1 MTERDITKNPFAA
14 LFPSPEDAKN
24 FKNLQSHIELS
35 ACSTKELGGNKN
47 LDNEDNVQK
56 SNIFKNNNLAKSIDK
71 IQFNSVCEDVF
82 RITLNKDSL
91 TRPNTCL
98 YLYEIFSSQKIE
110 LFDSENLEQIL
121 FERLMI
127 DDPCKFLIIKQ
138 ESLDDHV
145 KEKAVEKRIIYYLY
159 DCYYRL
165 KTQHKNLNDSD
176 SYILASVIISEAS
189 TALSHPEFFA
199 HSNPHTELIDLL
211 IENHM
216 ETRNTEILS
225 SFLIAVSDNI
235 CNKFDIGEDDT
246 DLKMALSPS
255 FHELTERFLKVSI
268 VDCKM
273 ILHIGILHYFTKS
286 VNLSLALI
294 EHSIPTE
301 SGTARA
307 YQSSLLG
314 APLSISCLPRKETD
328 GYDFFNSPSLY
339 SAQEHSITEQN
350 LWMPLS
356 NIAEEM
362 YLIFYNLLRQ
372 SPETRHKLLTWIGCC
387 LQANNDRAKLWNN
400 QLPEIFG
407 IIQSSDGFMLNFGAV
422 LLKLCKP
429 FSDPFSPKLL
439 KINPTYCGAQA
450 LNDKDALERCIHLKD
465 LNKETFVIPA
475 EENNMPDVQN
485 VKYNFPTEC
494 FFATHRALTL
504 GFHVVHERLVKLSQ
518 ELGRIQRVYEEARIQ
533 GGESSDVVQRIKEN
547 MDKGMTKFLSIKAAL
562 LEPQTLDLML
572 KFHIATATWLIN
584 VATNSDYTQ
593 FKQLTLPLP
602 TDVPRHLCTIPE
614 FIIENIADC
623 TLFIHRF
630 NAKTFEISGGVLDHL
645 ITLVLVFMGSPERM
659 KNPHMRARLSELLEA
674 LMPAKEGEHYN
685 TLIPCVYRERLF
697 KDHPYISELVPTLLH
712 VFVSI
717 EMTGQSVAFEEKFQY
732 RRPMYLVLDYIWN
745 IDIHKDKMK
754 QLAKEAEEFI
764 ESAHPPLFL
773 RFINLLINDAI
784 FLLDEALLYMNK
796 LREQQQQRDNG
807 EWASLPSMTR
817 QQNEANFQHMG
828 LLARFHNVMSNETIH
843 TLQWLTSEITSI
855 FCHPTIVDRI
865 TAMLNHFLLNLVGP
879 QKKNFKVKDLSEY
892 EFKPQE
898 LVRDICRIYLNLGSQ
913 DTRTAKAFNLA
924 ISRDGRSYSEE
935 LFPQAQAVLLK
946 IGQGLLA
953 TRLDELAA
961 KVRQLAIEQSR
972 EEETMEDA
980 PEEFLDPIMNTVMRD
995 PVRLPSSGIYIDRP
1009 TIARHLLSDQT
1020 DPFNRSPLTMDNVEP
1035 ADELKERI
1043 EQWLKQKRG
1052 F

>member
-1 MTERDITKNPFAA
+1 MSERDITKNPFAA

-24 FKNLQSHIELS
+24 FRNLQSQIELS
-35 ACSTKELGGNKN
+35 AHNKDKGKSQTLG
-47 LDNEDNVQK
+47 NENNVQQ
-56 SNIFKNNNLAKSIDK
+56 SSLLQNNNLTKAIDK
-71 IQFNSVCEDVF
+71 FQFNSICEDVF
-82 RITLNKDSL
+82 RITLNKDSV
-91 TRPNTCL
+91 TRPKSCL
-98 YLYEIFSSQKIE
+98 YLSEVSSALQVQ
-110 LFDSENLEQIL
+110 LFDSDNLEQVI

-127 DDPCKFLIIKQ
+127 DDPSKFLITSSDA
-138 ESLDDHV
+138 EDDDYN
-145 KEKAVEKRIIYYLY
+145 KEKAIEKRIIYYLF
-159 DCYYRL
+159 DCYFRL
-165 KTQHKNLNDSD
+165 KVHHTNLLESD
-176 SYILASVIISEAS
+176 SYILASVIISDVS
-189 TALSHPEFFA
+189 TALCHPEFFS

-216 ETRNTEILS
+216 ESGKPDVLS

-235 CNKFDIGEDDT
+235 KNKFEIGEDEI
-246 DLKMALSPS
+246 DLKSAFSPS
-255 FHELTERFLKVSI
+255 FHELAQRLLRISV

-273 ILHIGILHYFTKS
+273 LLHIGILQYFTKS
-286 VNLSLALI
+286 VNLSLAMI
-294 EHSIPTE
+294 EYSIP
-301 SGTARA
+301 SDLGSARA

-328 GYDFFNSPSLY
+328 GYDFFNTPSLY

-356 NIAEEM
+356 SIAEEM
-362 YLIFYNLLRQ
+362 YHIFYNLLRQ
-372 SPETRHKLLTWIGCC
+372 SPETKHKLLTWIGCC

-407 IIQSSDGFMLNFGAV
+407 IVQSSDGFMLNFGAV
-422 LLKLCKP
+422 LLKLCSP
-429 FSDPFSPKLL
+429 FSQPFSPKLL
-439 KINPTYCGAQA
+439 KINPTYCAARA
-450 LNDKDALERCIHLKD
+450 LNNEDARERSIHLKD
-465 LNKETFVIPA
+465 LNKETFVIPS
-475 EENNMPDVQN
+475 EENELPDVRN
-485 VKYNFPTEC
+485 TKYNFPTEC
-494 FFATHRALTL
+494 FFATHRALAL

-533 GGESSDVVQRIKEN
+533 GGESADVVQRIKEN
-547 MDKGMTKFLSIKAAL
+547 MDKGMTKFLSVKAAL
-562 LEPQTLDLML
+562 LEPQTLDSML

-584 VATNSDYTQ
+584 VATNFDHSQ
-593 FKQLTLPLP
+593 FKSLTLPLQSE
-602 TDVPRHLCTIPE
+602 VPCHLRTIPE

-623 TLFIHRF
+623 VLFIHRF
-630 NAKTFEISGGVLDHL
+630 SSKTFEISGAVLDHL

-697 KDHPYISELVPTLLH
+697 KEHPYISELVPTLLH

-732 RRPMYLVLDYIWN
+732 RRPMYLVLDYIWG
-745 IDIHKDKMK
+745 IDVHKEKMK
-754 QLAKEAEEFI
+754 QLAKEAEELI

-784 FLLDEALLYMNK
+784 FLLDEALSYMSK

-865 TAMLNHFLLNLVGP
+865 TAMLNYFLLNLVGP
-879 QKKNFKVKDLSEY
+879 QKKNFKVKDLREY

-898 LVRDICRIYLNLGSQ
+898 LVRDICRIYLHLGSR
-913 DTRTAKAFNLA
+913 DTKAARAFNLA
-924 ISRDGRSYSEE
+924 VSRDGRSYSEE
-935 LFPQAQAVLLK
+935 LFPQAHAVLLK
-946 IGQGLLA
+946 IGQVVLA
-953 TRLDELAA
+953 TKLDELAA

-980 PEEFLDPIMNTVMRD
+980 PDEFLDPIMNTVMRD
-995 PVRLPSSGIYIDRP
+995 PVRLPSSGIYVDRA

-1020 DPFNRSPLTMDNVEP
+1020 DPFNRSPLTMDNVQP
-1035 ADELKERI
+1035 AEELKARI
-1043 EQWLKQKRG
+1043 EQWLSQKRG
-1052 F
+1052 V